1 MIPRPALLAD
11 RSSRTQQNDNLR
23 DWPAAKQ
30 WAMPALSHRRDPDAR
45 QENWHVYYGYL
56 HVGTISMRP

>member
-1 MIPRPALLAD
+1 
-11 RSSRTQQNDNLR
+11 
-23 DWPAAKQ
+23 
-30 WAMPALSHRRDPDAR
+30 MPALSRRRDPVAR